1 MQRHEKLLKVYGGTR
16 VNWAISE
23 LMARRG
29 LAALS
34 DDAVEELIGIVSRNY
49 RRERRTN
56 EQNRAGSSR
65 AA

>member
-34 DDAVEELIGIVSRNY
+34 DDAVVSRNY